1 MRRSLLAAGL
11 VLAGVLA
18 FTNVAVRGTQQD
30 APADTDD
37 LTRNVER
44 QVERTLRVFGDGG
57 VRIGVSIRDVEPGA
71 AVSGAEVE
79 QVQDDS
85 PAAKAGMQTGDV
97 ITQFDGERVRS
108 ARQLS
113 RIVGETPAGRSVTVR
128 LMRAGRQVDL
138 QVTPEASAQSGPV
151 GHRMREMPG
160 FRFELPDG
168 AHGRFIPREGLP
180 SAIGGRARLGVSI
193 QSMSSQLAE
202 YFGATNGVLVTSV
215 REDSPAEKAGLKAGD
230 VITSV
235 NGKPVASPADLTEAV
250 RGSGETAT
258 ITYVR
263 DRKTANLDVM
273 LPSRDEGR
281 RIRPSRPA

>member
-1 MRRSLLAAGL
+1 MRRSILAAGL
-11 VLAGVLA
+11 VLAGALA

-57 VRIGVSIRDVEPGA
+57 ARIGVSIRDVDPG

-85 PAAKAGMQTGDV
+85 PAAKAGLQKGDV

-113 RIVGETPAGRSVTVR
+113 RLVGETPAGRSVPVT
-128 LMRAGRQVDL
+128 LMRSGRQMDL
-138 QVTPEASAQSGPV
+138 QVTPEASEQSGPF
-151 GHRMREMPG
+151 GRQMRQMPG
-160 FRFELPDG
+160 FRFELPDA
-168 AHGRFIPREGLP
+168 AHGRFVPREGFP
-180 SAIGGRARLGVSI
+180 SWSGRARLGVSI
-193 QSMSSQLAE
+193 QGMTPQLAE
-202 YFGATNGVLVTSV
+202 YFGAREGVLVTSV
-215 REDSPAEKAGLKAGD
+215 REDSPAGKAGLRAGD

-235 NGKPVASPADLTEAV
+235 NGKPVTSPADLMEAV
-250 RGSGETAT
+250 RESGEAAK

-263 DRKTANLDVM
+263 DRKAADLDIV
-273 LPSRDEGR
+273 LPSGRDEGR
-281 RIRPSRPA
+281 ARPSRPA

>member
-1 MRRSLLAAGL
+1 MRRSMLSAGL
-11 VLAGVLA
+11 VLAGALA

-44 QVERTLRVFGDGG
+44 QVERTLHVFGDGG

-71 AVSGAEVE
+71 TVSGAEVE

-85 PAAKAGMQTGDV
+85 PAAKAGVQKGDV

-128 LMRAGRQVDL
+128 LMRAGREVDL
-138 QVTPEASAQSGPV
+138 QVTPEAGEQTGPF
-151 GHRMREMPG
+151 GRRMGEMPG
-160 FRFELPDG
+160 FRFEMPAG
-168 AHGRFIPREGLP
+168 PHGRLIPKEGLP
-180 SAIGGRARLGVSI
+180 SGMGGRARLGVSI
-193 QSMSSQLAE
+193 QSMSPQLAE
-202 YFGATNGVLVTSV
+202 YFGANEGVLVTSV
-215 REDSPAEKAGLKAGD
+215 REDSAAEKAGLKAGD

-235 NGKPVASPADLTEAV
+235 NGKPVASPADLTDAV
-250 RGSGETAT
+250 RESVETAK

-263 DRKTANLDVM
+263 DRKTANLDIV

>member
-1 MRRSLLAAGL
+1 
-11 VLAGVLA
+11 VLAGALA
-18 FTNVAVRGTQQD
+18 FTTVAVRGTQQD

-37 LTRNVER
+37 LTPNVER
-44 QVERTLRVFGDGG
+44 QVEQTLRVFGDGG

-71 AVSGAEVE
+71 AVGGAEVE

-85 PAAKAGMQTGDV
+85 PAAKAGVQKGDV

-138 QVTPEASAQSGPV
+138 QVTPEANQASGPF
-151 GHRMREMPG
+151 GRRMREMPG
-160 FRFELPDG
+160 FRFELPDA
-168 AHGRFIPREGLP
+168 AHGRFIPREGFP
-180 SAIGGRARLGVSI
+180 SGIGGRARLGVSI
-193 QSMSSQLAE
+193 QGMSPQLAE
-202 YFGATNGVLVTSV
+202 YFGASKGVLVTSV
-215 REDSPAEKAGLKAGD
+215 REDSPAEQAGLKAGD

-235 NGKPVASPADLTEAV
+235 NGKPVASPGDLTEAV
-250 RGSGETAT
+250 RESGETAK

-263 DRKTANLDVM
+263 DRKTADLDVV
-273 LPSRDEGR
+273 LPSRGEGGR
-281 RIRPSRPA
+281 VRPSRPA